1 MDSVDAELKGVGKS
15 PHFSRRR
22 LWIFFT
28 FKRVEDIMLFLMTL
42 C

>member
-15 PHFSRRR
+15 PRFLRRR